1 MAGLIGYG
9 AYVPYHRLA
18 REHIAAALGGPA
30 GRGTRSVAGYD
41 EDTTSMAVEAAR
53 LVLGGGGGGGGSDGD
68 DNVSDSLR
76 TYVRQLFFATA
87 APAYLDKTNA
97 TAVHAALA
105 LDRHVLAVDLAGA
118 VRSGVGALVAGSES
132 AAPTMVLLSDVR
144 TGRPGSA
151 DESACGDG
159 AAAFLFGGSG
169 SSESYPDSDPDR
181 PVLAEV
187 VAHDSVS
194 DELLERWRLPG
205 AVASRVWEERF
216 AEDIYIGLAAEALGA
231 ALARAGW
238 DAAELDHFAVAG
250 LHGRACAA
258 VRRTAGIRP
267 EAVTPDL
274 TGAIGNTGTAHPG
287 ILLADVLDRAQP
299 GERIALVVLG
309 DGVSVLLLRATEALP
324 AHRAVR
330 SVAAQ
335 IAAGSAPMPYASFL
349 SWRGMLDREP
359 PRRPDPEPP
368 YAPPAYRRNAW
379 KYAFIGSRC
388 EKCGARHLPVSRVC
402 ASCRSVDAM
411 VDEPMEHV
419 RGTVVTYTVDRL
431 AFTPS
436 PPMLVVVVDY
446 DGGGR
451 FRCQL
456 TDATEADAVV
466 GARVEMTFRRTVTAG
481 GVHNYFWKARPL
493 RGNRPTGD

>member
-1 MAGLIGYG
+1 MAGLLAYG

-18 REHIAAALGGPA
+18 RKDIAAALGSSA

-41 EDTTSMAVEAAR
+41 EDTTSLAVEAAR
-53 LVLGGGGGGGGSDGD
+53 PVLRGDPGLRGSIRH
-68 DNVSDSLR
+68 L
-76 TYVRQLFFATA
+76 LLATA

-97 TAVHAALA
+97 AAVHAALA
-105 LDRHVLAVDLAGA
+105 LDRHVLALDVAAA
-118 VRSGVGALVAGSES
+118 VRSGIGALIAGARSDV
-132 AAPTMVLLSDVR
+132 PTLAVLSDIR

-151 DESACGDG
+151 DESACGDA
-159 AAAFLFGGSG
+159 AAAFVFGAP
-169 SSESYPDSDPDR
+169 SEQR
-181 PVLAEV
+181 PVIAEV

-194 DELLERWRLPG
+194 GELLERWRLPG
-205 AVASRVWEERF
+205 AAASRVWEERF
-216 AEDIYIGLAAEALGA
+216 AEDIYVELAREALDGA
-231 ALARAGW
+231 LSEAEW
-238 DAAELDHFAVAG
+238 EAADIDHFAVAG

-258 VRRTAGIRP
+258 VRRLSGARP
-267 EAVTPDL
+267 ESLTPDFAD
-274 TGAIGNTGTAHPG
+274 TIGNTGTAHIG
-287 ILLADVLDRAQP
+287 VQLADVLDRARP
-299 GERIALVVLG
+299 DEKIALVVLG
-309 DGVSVLLLRATEALP
+309 DGAGVLLLRATAALP
-324 AHRAVR
+324 AHRAAR
-330 SVAAQ
+330 PVAEQ
-335 IAAGSAPMPYASFL
+335 IASGSAPMSYASFL

-368 YAPPAYRRNAW
+368 YAPPAHRRTAW
-379 KYAFIGSRC
+379 KYAFTGSRC

-402 ASCRSVDAM
+402 ASCRAVDAM

-419 RGTVVTYTVDRL
+419 PGTVVTFTVDHL

-456 TDATEADAVV
+456 TDATEADATV

-493 RGNRPTGD
+493 RAAHATGPAGD